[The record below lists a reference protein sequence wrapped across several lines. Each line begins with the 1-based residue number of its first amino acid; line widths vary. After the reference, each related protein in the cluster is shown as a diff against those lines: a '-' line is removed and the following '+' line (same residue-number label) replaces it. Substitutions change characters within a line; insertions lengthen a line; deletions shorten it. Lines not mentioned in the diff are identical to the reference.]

1 MKKTTALMT
10 TLIALASIAYS
21 KNALAEVQMEG
32 RGEVPYES
40 GMFSSKPDP
49 ETHQKAVIEAE
60 KAAIDRYASNFESA
74 KYALFRKISP
84 DVYGQI
90 NQYVIDSVILDEGFN
105 QDTQSYHVIIRAS
118 INDAKLDA
126 LLNDQGAINNTT
138 ISGGKSTTVSYLFVA
153 READSSKSFDA
164 RHTEM
169 SNNQSS
175 INATQAQGVSG
186 GKAKYAE
193 NTESTQV
200 STTGG
205 NTLRKAD
212 EVSYRVT
219 SPENLNTSMNDVL
232 SSKGF
237 QVYDYRDVVNQC
249 GGTEPTKIYAE
260 FAKSD
265 ELSRDVRSKV
275 FTAAKQCEISS
286 FAFGILD
293 VGVPDVDPVTG
304 NKRVFVSVRS
314 QIMDLTGR
322 LPRIVASVGPVQYA
336 GLGPDQDVAMKNALN
351 LAASEAAKTIGDQLN
366 AKGMR

>member
-10 TLIALASIAYS
+10 TLIALASFAYS

-40 GMFSSKPDP
+40 GVFSSNPDP

-60 KAAIDRYASNFESA
+60 KAAIDRYASSFASA

-90 NQYVIDSVILDEGFN
+90 DQYVIDSVILDEGFN
-105 QDTQSYHVIIRAS
+105 KDTQSYHIIIRAS
-118 INDAKLDA
+118 INDAKLEA
-126 LLNDQGAINNTT
+126 LLNDQGMINNTT
-138 ISGGKSTTVSYLFVA
+138 ISTGKSTTVSYLFVA

-169 SNNQSS
+169 KNGQSS
-175 INATQAQGVSG
+175 TNATQAQGISG
-186 GKAKYAE
+186 GTAKYAE
-193 NTESTQV
+193 NTESTQI

-219 SPENLNTSMNDVL
+219 SPDNLNTSMSEVL
-232 SSKGF
+232 TSKNF
-237 QVYDYRDVVNQC
+237 QVFDYSDIVNQC
-249 GGTEPTKIYAE
+249 GGPDPRTINAGYS
-260 FAKSD
+260 KSD
-265 ELSRDVRSKV
+265 ELSRDVRGKV
-275 FTAAKQCEISS
+275 FAAAKQCEISS

-336 GLGPDQDVAMKNALN
+336 GLGPDQKVATNNALN
-351 LAASEAAKTIGDQLN
+351 LAAAEAAKTIGDQLN